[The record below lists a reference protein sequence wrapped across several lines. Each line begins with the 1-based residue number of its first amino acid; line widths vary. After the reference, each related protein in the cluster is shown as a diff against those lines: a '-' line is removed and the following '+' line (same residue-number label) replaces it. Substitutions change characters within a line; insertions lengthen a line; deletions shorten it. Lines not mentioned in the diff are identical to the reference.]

1 MKSPH
6 RQQGVAIITVL
17 LIVVIVTV
25 LAVQMSGRLRLQIA
39 RVISSDHAEQAYWH
53 WMSAE
58 SLVRQVLLAE
68 LEEDD
73 NRVHLQQNW
82 ATQQGP
88 FPVRNGMIAGEIKDL
103 HSCFNLNALY
113 KNEEDLAALTLA
125 MEQYQA
131 LLEAL
136 EFDQYT
142 AERLTATLID
152 WIDRDTQLHSNLGAE
167 DADYESLP
175 QPYQAANSLLS
186 HRSELRQIM
195 GYTQEVYERLRPFVC
210 VIPAQTQWRL
220 NLNTVPEDRVEL
232 IVAFFRGQ
240 MDMNSAQNLLGA
252 RPQDG
257 FADVESIQQLTEIQN
272 LVGEGQSIQG
282 LPEIEALTVESQ
294 YFELRAAI
302 QYGDL
307 EFYGVSQL
315 HITNGEAY
323 VVHRSR
329 GGYETDERTD
339 NNSSSSFR

>member
-1 MKSPH
+1 MKSSK

-152 WIDRDTQLHSNLGAE
+152 WIDKDTQLHSNLGAE

-186 HRSELRQIM
+186 HRSELRQI
-195 GYTQEVYERLRPFVC
+195 
-210 VIPAQTQWRL
+210 
-220 NLNTVPEDRVEL
+220 
-232 IVAFFRGQ
+232 
-240 MDMNSAQNLLGA
+240 
-252 RPQDG
+252 
-257 FADVESIQQLTEIQN
+257 
-272 LVGEGQSIQG
+272 
-282 LPEIEALTVESQ
+282 
-294 YFELRAAI
+294 
-302 QYGDL
+302 
-307 EFYGVSQL
+307 
-315 HITNGEAY
+315 
-323 VVHRSR
+323 
-329 GGYETDERTD
+329 
-339 NNSSSSFR
+339 

>member
-1 MKSPH
+1 MKSPK

-152 WIDRDTQLHSNLGAE
+152 WIDKDTQLHSNLGAE

-220 NLNTVPEDRVEL
+220 NLNTVPEDRAEL

-240 MDMNSAQNLLGA
+240 MDINSAQSLLGA

-257 FADVESIQQLTEIQN
+257 FADVESIQQQTEIQN
-272 LVGEGQSIQG
+272 LVGEGQTIQG

>member
-1 MKSPH
+1 MKSPK

-73 NRVHLQQNW
+73 NRVHLEQNW

-152 WIDRDTQLHSNLGAE
+152 WIDKDSQLHSNLGAE

-220 NLNTVPEDRVEL
+220 NLNTVPEDRAEL

-240 MDMNSAQNLLGA
+240 MDMNSAQSLLGA

-257 FADVESIQQLTEIQN
+257 FADVESIQQQTEIQN
-272 LVGEGQSIQG
+272 LVGEGQTIQG